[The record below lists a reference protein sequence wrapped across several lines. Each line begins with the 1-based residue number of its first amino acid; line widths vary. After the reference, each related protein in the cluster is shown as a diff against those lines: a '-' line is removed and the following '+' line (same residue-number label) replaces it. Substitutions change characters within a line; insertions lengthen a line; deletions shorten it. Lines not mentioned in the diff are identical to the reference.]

1 MQYTSVITLE
11 LHFIMAWAVSTV
23 IQQLLLPKSE
33 LNVWGCTTGNLRIS
47 ICTNLLH
54 SRFNCCVVFR
64 LLQNCLLLPI
74 YSTVHTSISFI
85 QFCQHELGGVYF
97 YIGMVPWWCEI
108 HFDAVW
114 IFENLVHRL
123 LLNYYPSYQF
133 CICFALLA
141 ICINNVNASIQFE
154 AQWGNEPYNTH
165 HIHICISKILRSS
178 LNSNLWTLHL

>member
-97 YIGMVPWWCEI
+97 ILGWYHGGVKFILMQYEFLRTLFTDYCSTTILHINSVFVLHYWQFVSIMWMPAFNLKPNEAMNHITHTTYIY
-108 HFDAVW
+108 A
-114 IFENLVHRL
+114 
-123 LLNYYPSYQF
+123 Y
-133 CICFALLA
+133 
-141 ICINNVNASIQFE
+141 
-154 AQWGNEPYNTH
+154 
-165 HIHICISKILRSS
+165 LRF
-178 LNSNLWTLHL
+178 